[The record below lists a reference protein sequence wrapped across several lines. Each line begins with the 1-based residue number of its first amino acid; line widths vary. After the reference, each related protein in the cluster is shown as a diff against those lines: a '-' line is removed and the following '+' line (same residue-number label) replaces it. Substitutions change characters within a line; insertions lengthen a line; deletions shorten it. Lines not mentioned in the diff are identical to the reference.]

1 MAVKKDSQKHVA
13 LVIVCLTAFLLT
25 LSSLPVSSHGF
36 YSQWKTADGMSC
48 CNQSDCRPVEAIDM
62 RFAEHG
68 LEVRVEGEWV
78 TVDPQ
83 HIRPYSAPDLSS
95 HVCHIGK
102 NILCFVFGGGA

>member
-1 MAVKKDSQKHVA
+1 
-13 LVIVCLTAFLLT
+13 
-25 LSSLPVSSHGF
+25 
-36 YSQWKTADGMSC
+36 
-48 CNQSDCRPVEAIDM
+48 M

-78 TVDPQ
+78 TVEPQ
-83 HIRPYSAPDLSS
+83 RIRPYSAPDLNS